1 MPAELSS
8 AIPTVLT
15 HLAHAE
21 ALQPAETSHLL
32 AYLATIRDPRAGRV
46 AAATRW
52 SRSWLWPPPRC

>member
-1 MPAELSS
+1 VPAELSS

-52 SRSWLWPPPRC
+52 LRSWL